1 MTICALAFA
10 GCGEPAQSIVLWH
23 AYRGGE
29 ERAIER
35 LAADYEISHPGVHVE
50 LLSIPF
56 DAYSAKLAAAIPRA
70 HGPDLF
76 IDANER
82 LGVYVRDGLVAPIAD
97 ALPDADLPAFDR
109 VSVDAVTIGGV
120 RYAVPLSNKCLALFV
135 NDALVRT
142 DPKSIEDLAALRAS
156 LPEDTYP
163 LAYEA
168 ASSFFHT
175 PFLHAFGGKMMTADG
190 AFAFDGPE
198 AARSVDFVR
207 DLTTEHVIPVEP
219 DGALVT
225 RLFASGHAA
234 AAISGPWMQS
244 EIGTSVR
251 YHVVPLP
258 KIEAAIDSPGHG
270 DMRPMLTV
278 EGVMLSPTGA
288 QREDVRAFARFL
300 GGKESSLVRA
310 TIGQQVVAR
319 SDVWDDPEIAQN
331 ANLKAFHEAAKNAA
345 PMPTSP
351 AMRATWVPANQA
363 ILKVLRGDASS
374 KDALA
379 EAAARFA
386 DAMRPQPPPPSPA
399 PLVIGFGAVLLG
411 LAFIVVQRARDASF
425 RRAVKKSMPA
435 YRYVLH
441 AVVAIF
447 ALVVLPLLAGA
458 LASFF
463 AGTQTHPVYVG
474 FTNYVRI
481 LTARGGPLLGHGSFY
496 LTLLVTV
503 LWTLCNITLHV
514 GIGLVLGVA
523 LSRPFLRLKAVY
535 RVLLILPWE
544 VPSYVTALAW
554 KGMFHRQFGAINAI
568 LVAVGAEPVSW
579 FSHFATAFGA
589 NVATNVWL
597 GFPFMMVV
605 TLGALTSIPQ

>member
-1 MTICALAFA
+1 MRNRAFLSLLLTICALAFA

-97 ALPDADLPAFDR
+97 ALPDSDLAAFDR
-109 VSVDAVTIGGV
+109 TSLDAVTIGGA
-120 RYAVPLSNKCLALFV
+120 RYAIPLSNKCLALYV

-156 LPEDTYP
+156 LPEGTYP

-234 AAISGPWMQS
+234 AAISGRPQGMPLAAAAAALIWPIS
-244 EIGTSVR
+244 VPGGTSSR
-251 YHVVPLP
+251 RP
-258 KIEAAIDSPGHG
+258 KRRLGRSSD
-270 DMRPMLTV
+270 
-278 EGVMLSPTGA
+278 
-288 QREDVRAFARFL
+288 RA
-300 GGKESSLVRA
+300 
-310 TIGQQVVAR
+310 
-319 SDVWDDPEIAQN
+319 
-331 ANLKAFHEAAKNAA
+331 
-345 PMPTSP
+345 
-351 AMRATWVPANQA
+351 
-363 ILKVLRGDASS
+363 
-374 KDALA
+374 
-379 EAAARFA
+379 
-386 DAMRPQPPPPSPA
+386 
-399 PLVIGFGAVLLG
+399 
-411 LAFIVVQRARDASF
+411 
-425 RRAVKKSMPA
+425 
-435 YRYVLH
+435 
-441 AVVAIF
+441 
-447 ALVVLPLLAGA
+447 
-458 LASFF
+458 
-463 AGTQTHPVYVG
+463 
-474 FTNYVRI
+474 
-481 LTARGGPLLGHGSFY
+481 
-496 LTLLVTV
+496 
-503 LWTLCNITLHV
+503 
-514 GIGLVLGVA
+514 
-523 LSRPFLRLKAVY
+523 
-535 RVLLILPWE
+535 
-544 VPSYVTALAW
+544 
-554 KGMFHRQFGAINAI
+554 
-568 LVAVGAEPVSW
+568 
-579 FSHFATAFGA
+579 
-589 NVATNVWL
+589 
-597 GFPFMMVV
+597 
-605 TLGALTSIPQ
+605 